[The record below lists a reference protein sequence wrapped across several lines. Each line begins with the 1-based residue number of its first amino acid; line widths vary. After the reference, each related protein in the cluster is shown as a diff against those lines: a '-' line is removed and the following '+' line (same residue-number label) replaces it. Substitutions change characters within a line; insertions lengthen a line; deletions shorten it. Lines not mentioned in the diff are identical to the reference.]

1 MFSSKIK
8 KYYLLCYN
16 LFIIIIK
23 NKISFIVLLIIFSSI
38 FTGCLEKENKIKS
51 PDFTLTDINGIDFSL
66 SDHRGEIV
74 LINFF
79 ASWCLPCKD
88 EMPELRSFYERQIED
103 VLMISIDVDITES
116 ISKIKDFKETYDAE
130 WIFARDTIDED
141 VSTKYDV
148 VGIPVT
154 IIIDRDGYISFRKV
168 GPVTENELVEETVK
182 LKKVEKK
189 WI

>member
-1 MFSSKIK
+1 
-8 KYYLLCYN
+8 
-16 LFIIIIK
+16 
-23 NKISFIVLLIIFSSI
+23 
-38 FTGCLEKENKIKS
+38 
-51 PDFTLTDINGIDFSL
+51 
-66 SDHRGEIV
+66 
-74 LINFF
+74 
-79 ASWCLPCKD
+79 
-88 EMPELRSFYERQIED
+88 MPELRSFYERQIED

-130 WIFARDTIDED
+130 WIFARDTINED